1 MLTTGFTYA
10 IGVYYVE
17 FLAVFNKS
25 NGQTAWIS
33 SLKYGIQGA
42 MGKWNYLDMP
52 GQQIYDNGSIKN

>member
-1 MLTTGFTYA
+1 MDRGWSWVICGEAFFVQMLTTGFTYA

-17 FLAVFNKS
+17 FLAVFNES

-42 MGKWNYLDMP
+42 MGK
-52 GQQIYDNGSIKN
+52 